1 MYNTPDWE
9 YEWTSEYYTNHMNK
23 LSQEKIITVLD
34 PTMKELRGYVMLML
48 MRSELVNSNN
58 TDNTYITEINKK
70 EFNEINTN
78 YFTKAYTKNQ
88 SFAEIWDLQ
97 DLLKYLGFYNWNRSS
112 IYDKETINS
121 VYNFQI
127 SMWILDKNETEN
139 PARWYLWPATRKA
152 LNAKRVE
159 FQQSDK

>member
-1 MYNTPDWE
+1 M
-9 YEWTSEYYTNHMNK
+9 
-23 LSQEKIITVLD
+23 
-34 PTMKELRGYVMLML
+34 
-48 MRSELVNSNN
+48 
-58 TDNTYITEINKK
+58 
-70 EFNEINTN
+70 
-78 YFTKAYTKNQ
+78 
-88 SFAEIWDLQ
+88 Q